1 MRKSTQLASQHRKH
15 VSIAGRLTGLVIS
28 SHISQLRSMTPIE
41 RHAELIYAEALVQKA
56 LLGIIYSGDW
66 LHFIKEALNMRSAMN
81 TYQHMYEFMVDA
93 DANAEGG
100 HDDSLDAHWRSG
112 VLLGTGVSNLV
123 LSLLPGRVIS
133 IAELFG
139 YKGDRKTG
147 LDLLMRAGGWTKDS
161 SEPTVSIAEEG
172 LRRSLCDMTLIIFHL
187 VLSAFTFTGVDL
199 EMAEA
204 ILNWNL
210 KRYPTGT
217 SCPPHLPWNFVS
229 LTHRPYSQASSG
241 CTGKAASYFTK
252 PNQRSRLRPSA
263 VPSSRSRSTFP
274 STTSAPGKSQWRTSR
289 SCKSPNHS
297 SAGAVWWPMRHG
309 AKRCIHMPCPHA
321 S

>member
-1 MRKSTQLASQHRKH
+1 
-15 VSIAGRLTGLVIS
+15 
-28 SHISQLRSMTPIE
+28 MTLIE

-56 LLGIIYSGDW
+56 LLGIVYSGDW

-81 TYQHMYEFMVDA
+81 TYQHMYEFMLDA

-147 LDLLMRAGGWTKDS
+147 LDLLMRAGGWTKES
-161 SEPTVSIAEEG
+161 SEPSVSIAEEG
-172 LRRSLCDMTLIIFHL
+172 LRRSLCDMTLLIFHL

-199 EMAEA
+199 EMAET

-210 KRYPTGT
+210 KRYPTGM
-217 SCPPHLPWNFVS
+217 SCPPHLTLKLWIAYAPSPLRRLLAV
-229 LTHRPYSQASSG
+229 
-241 CTGKAASYFTK
+241 
-252 PNQRSRLRPSA
+252 RSRPSA
-263 VPSSRSRSTFP
+263 TLQG
-274 STTSAPGKSQWRTSR
+274 TTKGINRGLP
-289 SCKSPNHS
+289 P
-297 SAGAVWWPMRHG
+297 RH
-309 AKRCIHMPCPHA
+309 
-321 S
+321 